1 MRINKAEIRTLIPH
15 SDLMCLLD
23 EVVQWDDRSI
33 VCVSNTHR
41 DPVNP
46 LRRQGRLSAVH
57 AFEYGAQAAAIHGG
71 LRARAAGTIA
81 PPGYLAALRD
91 GRLHVTRLDH
101 IHLPLRIS
109 RDASLRRRRKHG
121 LRVCGFS
128 CDSSRSGRPGDDRR
142 TRVDALCLLVLVLV
156 VGGAS
161 FDHERPRAQR
171 GFRHITMPPS
181 THSTWPV
188 M

>member
-1 MRINKAEIRTLIPH
+1 MCLVRDHRLRIALGFAMLTYIAINKAEIRTLIPH

-33 VCVSNTHR
+33 ACVSNTHR
-41 DPVNP
+41 DPSNP

-91 GRLHVTRLDH
+91 GHLHVTRLDH

-109 RDASLRRRRKHG
+109 ATRIYGEDANTIYVFTVSAA
-121 LRVCGFS
+121 
-128 CDSSRSGRPGDDRR
+128 
-142 TRVDALCLLVLVLV
+142 TVLVAEGRVTIL
-156 VGGAS
+156 
-161 FDHERPRAQR
+161 ER
-171 GFRHITMPPS
+171 T
-181 THSTWPV
+181 
-188 M
+188 